1 MSLLTDFLFTNP
13 YVPWLVG
20 LIALFMLYRKFAP
33 MVRLRVP
40 AIGMSGDEFLSKVL
54 GSGYAKGQLQRQ
66 AAKLKKQGNYLAA
79 GKLFEEAGSPSDAV
93 DCYIEGEEFWAAA
106 ASLEKMGKA
115 EKAAD
120 LYLQAGDYKKA
131 AQLYTQ
137 SGKSAKA
144 AALFQEKG
152 NNLEAARLYGMA
164 NIWDKAADLY
174 QKGGYPLRAA
184 EAYEKMGELAKAA
197 EAHEKHFMEN
207 VSYAT
212 TYSSTAS
219 SADQK
224 SALLAGRLYEKAGD
238 LPKALNIYLKGGYFK
253 QAAKASMDLQQYTKA
268 AELFMRAE
276 DPRSAAE
283 AHEKAGDLPAA
294 ANLRGEVALKEGQVP
309 QAADFFQQGRDYLRS
324 AELFESVGMLPQ
336 AAGAYEAGES
346 WAAAGNVYV
355 RAGLK
360 EKAGASYERAG
371 EFENAARLYEE
382 AGLGSRA
389 IPLYEK
395 AGFTF
400 KSGESAARAGDRDK
414 AIALLQRVAA
424 NDENYGAATELLAR
438 LFIEEGKARL
448 AIERVQKVLGTQPV
462 SPGTLDLY
470 YWLALGL
477 ETAGKNAEA
486 LAIFRRIQ
494 SENLHYQDVARRV
507 VRLEE
512 GGSVPPLPP
521 PPLLGLASAV
531 AAPPAAEPAAG
542 AQAAPAS
549 AAPPA
554 APPMPAAAPAA
565 AGRGARF
572 TVKEEIGKG
581 PLGVVYRGE
590 DTNDGRSVAL
600 RWVRPDL
607 LAADGQAGLAADL
620 KAAAAVSHPSL
631 VKILGLV
638 DLQGQRYV
646 VTEHVAGRNFAE
658 ALAGGHK
665 MSVKQVHSLGRVL
678 AQVLVQVH
686 QLGVVHGSIQP
697 SNLMVANGVV
707 KVADLGLGRIA
718 HAHGAQPGYRAPE
731 NQLDAAGD
739 LYALA
744 AVLYQLLTGVHPR
757 SQAQGAALPMPS
769 TLAPGV
775 PEALDKLLLRC
786 LHPRPDLRYA
796 TAAEVLAELKDMIKL
811 A

>member
-1 MSLLTDFLFTNP
+1 MSFIFDFLFSNP
-13 YVPWLVG
+13 YVPYLLGLVV
-20 LIALFMLYRKFAP
+20 LFFLYRKFAP
-33 MVRLRVP
+33 MVRFRVP
-40 AIGMSGDEFLSKVL
+40 AVGMSGGEFLQKVL
-54 GSGYAKGQLQRQ
+54 GDGYVKGQLTRK
-66 AAKLKKQGNYLAA
+66 AAKLRKAGQYLGA
-79 GKLFEEAGSPSDAV
+79 GKLLEESGELGQAIEA
-93 DCYIEGEEFWAAA
+93 YIEGEEFWAAA
-106 ASLEKMGKA
+106 ASLEKQGKLDR
-115 EKAAD
+115 AAD

-131 AQLYTQ
+131 AQLFTQ
-137 SGKSAKA
+137 AGKSAKA

-152 NNLEAARLYGMA
+152 NNLEAARLYGLA

-184 EAYEKMGELAKAA
+184 EAYEKMGDLVKAA
-197 EAHEKHFMEN
+197 EGYEKHFMEN

-212 TYSSTAS
+212 TYSATAS
-219 SADQK
+219 STDHK
-224 SALLAGRLYEKAGD
+224 SSLLAGRLYEKAGD
-238 LPKALNIYLKGGYFK
+238 LSRAQNIYLKGSYFK
-253 QAAKASMDLQQYTKA
+253 QAAKVSMDLKQFTRA

-283 AHEKAGDLPAA
+283 AHEKGGDLPAA

-360 EKAGASYERAG
+360 EKAGQSYERAG
-371 EFENAARLYEE
+371 EFETAARLYEE

-414 AIALLQRVAA
+414 AIALLQKVTG

-448 AIERVQKVLGTQPV
+448 AVERVQKVLGSQPI
-462 SPGTLDLY
+462 SPATLDLY

-477 ETAGKNAEA
+477 ETGGKNAEA
-486 LAIFRRIQ
+486 LAIFRKIQ

-507 VRLEE
+507 ARLEE

-531 AAPPAAEPAAG
+531 VA
-542 AQAAPAS
+542 
-549 AAPPA
+549 PA
-554 APPMPAAAPAA
+554 APVAATPAAAPAVPPA
-565 AGRGARF
+565 PAMPAGAPAVAGRGARF
-572 TVKEEIGKG
+572 AVKEEIGKG

-607 LAADGQAGLAADL
+607 LGADGQARLAADL
-620 KAAAAVSHPSL
+620 KLAAAVSHPSL

-638 DLQGQRYV
+638 DLSGQRYV
-646 VTEHVAGRNFAE
+646 VTEHVAGRSFAE

-678 AQVLVQVH
+678 AQVLAAVH
-686 QLGVVHGSIQP
+686 QQGIVHGSIQP
-697 SNLMVANGVV
+697 SNLMVASGVV
-707 KVADLGLGRIA
+707 KIADLGFGRIA
-718 HAHGAQPGYRAPE
+718 HASGVQSGYRAPE
-731 NQLDAAGD
+731 NQLDVAGD
-739 LYALA
+739 LHALA
-744 AVLYQLLTGVHPR
+744 AVLYHLLTGVHPR
-757 SQAQGAALPMPS
+757 SQAQGAALPLPS
-769 TLAPGV
+769 TLATGV

-786 LHPRPDLRYA
+786 LHPRPELRYA
-796 TAAEVLAELKDMIKL
+796 TADEVLGELKDMVKL

>member
-1 MSLLTDFLFTNP
+1 MSFILDFLFSNP
-13 YVPWLVG
+13 YVPWLIG
-20 LIALFMLYRKFAP
+20 LVALLAAYKKFAP
-33 MVRLRVP
+33 MVKLRVP
-40 AIGMSGDEFLSKVL
+40 AIGISGPQLLEKVL
-54 GSGYAKGQLQRQ
+54 GSGYAKGQTTRQ
-66 AAKLKKQGNYLAA
+66 ASKLRKSGQYLAA
-79 GKLFEEAGSPSDAV
+79 GKLLEESGDAAQAV
-93 DCYIEGEEFWAAA
+93 EAYIEGEEFWAAA
-106 ASLEKMGKA
+106 ASLEKAGKLDRS
-115 EKAAD
+115 AD

-131 AQLYTQ
+131 AQVYQQT
-137 SGKSAKA
+137 GKYAKA

-152 NNLEAARLYGMA
+152 NNLEAARLYGLA
-164 NIWDKAADLY
+164 NVWDKAADLY

-184 EAYEKMGELAKAA
+184 EAYEKMGDLVKAA
-197 EAHEKHFMEN
+197 EGYEKHFMEN

-212 TYSSTAS
+212 TYSATAS
-219 SADQK
+219 SADHK
-224 SALLAGRLYEKAGD
+224 SALLSGRLYEKAGD
-238 LPKALNIYLKGGYFK
+238 LPRALNIYLKGSYFK
-253 QAAKASMDLQQYTKA
+253 QAAKVSMDLQQYTKA

-283 AHEKAGDLPAA
+283 AHEKGGDLPAA

-309 QAADFFQQGRDYLRS
+309 QAADFFQQGRDFLRS

-360 EKAGASYERAG
+360 EKAGQSYERAG
-371 EFENAARLYEE
+371 EFETAARLYEE
-382 AGLGSRA
+382 AGLGHRA

-414 AIALLQRVAA
+414 AIALLQKVAA
-424 NDENYGAATELLAR
+424 NDENYGPATELLAR

-448 AIERVQKVLGTQPV
+448 AVERVQKVLGGQPI
-462 SPGTLDLY
+462 SPATLDLY

-477 ETAGKNAEA
+477 ETGGKNAEA
-486 LAIFRRIQ
+486 LAIFRKIQ

-507 VRLEE
+507 ARLEE
-512 GGSVPPLPP
+512 GGTTPPLAP

-531 AAPPAAEPAAG
+531 TPAPAPAG
-542 AQAAPAS
+542 AS
-549 AAPPA
+549 SPA
-554 APPMPAAAPAA
+554 APPPAPSMPAAAPAM
-565 AGRGARF
+565 AGRGVRF
-572 TVKEEIGKG
+572 AVREEIGKG

-607 LAADGQAGLAADL
+607 LGADGQARLAADL
-620 KAAAAVSHPSL
+620 KGAAAVSHPNL

-638 DLQGQRYV
+638 DLSGQRYI
-646 VTEHVAGRNFAE
+646 VTEHVAGRSFAE

-678 AQVLVQVH
+678 AQVLALVH
-686 QLGVVHGSIQP
+686 QQGLVHGSIQP
-697 SNLMVANGVV
+697 SNLMVAGGVV

-718 HAHGAQPGYRAPE
+718 QAHGGQAGYRAPE
-731 NQLDAAGD
+731 NKLDAAGD
-739 LYALA
+739 LYALS
-744 AVLYQLLTGVHPR
+744 AVLYHLLTGVHPR
-757 SQAQGAALPMPS
+757 SQAQGAALPLPS

-786 LHPRPDLRYA
+786 LHPRPELRYA
-796 TAAEVLAELKDMIKL
+796 TADEVLSELKDMVKL

>member
-1 MSLLTDFLFTNP
+1 MSFVLDLLFNNP
-13 YVPWLVG
+13 YVPWLLG
-20 LIALFMLYRKFAP
+20 LVVLFFLYRKFAP
-33 MVRLRVP
+33 MVKFRVP
-40 AIGMSGDEFLSKVL
+40 AVGMSGGDFLQKVL
-54 GSGYAKGQLQRQ
+54 GSGFAKGQITRQ
-66 AAKLKKQGNYLAA
+66 AGKLRKAGSYLAA
-79 GKLFEEAGSPSDAV
+79 GKLLEDNGEPGQAVEA
-93 DCYIEGEEFWAAA
+93 YIEGEEFWAAA
-106 ASLEKMGKA
+106 ASLEKQGKLDRA
-115 EKAAD
+115 GD

-131 AQLYTQ
+131 AQVYQQT
-137 SGKSAKA
+137 GKAAKA

-174 QKGGYPLRAA
+174 AKGGYPLRAA
-184 EAYEKMGELAKAA
+184 EAYEKMGELVKAA

-212 TYSSTAS
+212 TYSSTAT

-224 SALLAGRLYEKAGD
+224 SSLLAGRLYEKAGD
-238 LPKALNIYLKGGYFK
+238 LPRALNIYLKGSYFK
-253 QAAKASMDLQQYTKA
+253 QAAKVSMDLQQYTKA

-283 AHEKAGDLPAA
+283 AHEKGGDLPAA

-309 QAADFFQQGRDYLRS
+309 QAADFFQQGRDFLRS

-360 EKAGASYERAG
+360 EKAGQSYERAG
-371 EFENAARLYEE
+371 EFETAARLYEE

-424 NDENYGAATELLAR
+424 NDENYAAATELLAR

-448 AIERVQKVLGTQPV
+448 AIERVQKVLGNQPI
-462 SPGTLDLY
+462 SPATLDLY

-486 LAIFRRIQ
+486 LAIFRKIQ

-507 VRLEE
+507 ARLEE

-521 PPLLGLASAV
+521 PPLLGLASQV
-531 AAPPAAEPAAG
+531 AAPGAAEPTPAG
-542 AQAAPAS
+542 GLPR
-549 AAPPA
+549 PA
-554 APPMPAAAPAA
+554 APLPPSMPAAAPAA

-572 TVKEEIGKG
+572 TVREEIGKG

-607 LAADGQAGLAADL
+607 LGADGQTRLAADL
-620 KAAAAVSHPSL
+620 KAAASVSHPSL

-638 DLQGQRYV
+638 DLSGQRYV
-646 VTEHVAGRNFAE
+646 VTEHVAGRSFAE
-658 ALAGGHK
+658 ALANGHK

-678 AQVLVQVH
+678 AQVLTLVH
-686 QLGVVHGSIQP
+686 QQGLVHGSIQP

-718 HAHGAQPGYRAPE
+718 HANGAEAGYRAPE
-731 NQLDAAGD
+731 NRLDVAGD
-739 LYALA
+739 LHALA
-744 AVLYQLLTGVHPR
+744 AVLYHLLTGVHPR

-769 TLAPGV
+769 TLATGV

-786 LHPRPDLRYA
+786 LHPRPELRYA
-796 TAAEVLAELKDMIKL
+796 TADEVLAELKDMVKL

>member
-1 MSLLTDFLFTNP
+1 MSLIFDFLFSNP
-13 YVPWLVG
+13 YVPWLLG
-20 LIALFMLYRKFAP
+20 LIALFFVYRKFAP
-33 MVRLRVP
+33 MVRFRVP
-40 AIGMSGDEFLSKVL
+40 GIGMSGGEMLNKVL
-54 GSGYAKGQLQRQ
+54 GSGYQKGQVSRQ
-66 AAKLKKQGNYLAA
+66 ASKLRKSGNYLAA
-79 GKLFEEAGSPSDAV
+79 GKLLEESGDVGQAV
-93 DCYIEGEEFWAAA
+93 EAYIEGEEFWAAA
-106 ASLEKMGKA
+106 ASLEKQGKLDR
-115 EKAAD
+115 AAD

-152 NNLEAARLYGMA
+152 NNLEAARLYGLA
-164 NIWDKAADLY
+164 NVWDKAADLY

-184 EAYEKMGELAKAA
+184 EAYEKMGDLVKAA
-197 EAHEKHFMEN
+197 EGYEKHFMEN

-219 SADQK
+219 SADHK
-224 SALLAGRLYEKAGD
+224 SSLLAGRLYEKAGD
-238 LPKALNIYLKGGYFK
+238 LQRALNIYLKGSYFK
-253 QAAKASMDLQQYTKA
+253 QAAKVSMDLQQYTKA

-283 AHEKAGDLPAA
+283 AHEKGGDLPAA

-309 QAADFFQQGRDYLRS
+309 QAADFFQQGKDYLRS
-324 AELFESVGMLPQ
+324 AELFESVGMLAQ

-360 EKAGASYERAG
+360 EKAGQSYERAG

-382 AGLGSRA
+382 AGLGNRA

-414 AIALLQRVAA
+414 AIALLQKVAA
-424 NDENYGAATELLAR
+424 TDENYGAATELLAR

-448 AIERVQKVLGTQPV
+448 AVERVQKVLGSQPI
-462 SPGTLDLY
+462 SPTTLDLY

-477 ETAGKNAEA
+477 ETGGKNAEA
-486 LAIFRRIQ
+486 LAIFRKIQ

-507 VRLEE
+507 ARLEE

-531 AAPPAAEPAAG
+531 SPPAAPAE
-542 AQAAPAS
+542 APAS
-549 AAPPA
+549 AAPAVPA
-554 APPMPAAAPAA
+554 PAPSMPAAAPAA

-572 TVKEEIGKG
+572 AVKEEIGKG

-607 LAADGQAGLAADL
+607 LGADGPARLAADL
-620 KAAAAVSHPSL
+620 KAAASVSHPSL

-638 DLQGQRYV
+638 DLQGQRYI
-646 VTEHVAGRNFAE
+646 VTEHVAGRSFAE

-678 AQVLVQVH
+678 AQVLTLVH
-686 QLGVVHGSIQP
+686 QQGIVHGSIQP
-697 SNLMVANGVV
+697 SNLMVASGVV
-707 KVADLGLGRIA
+707 KIADLGLGRIA
-718 HAHGAQPGYRAPE
+718 HASGAQSGYRAPE
-731 NQLDAAGD
+731 NQLDVAGD
-739 LYALA
+739 LHALA
-744 AVLYQLLTGVHPR
+744 AVLYHLLTGVHPR

-769 TLAPGV
+769 TLATGV

-786 LHPRPDLRYA
+786 LHPRPELRYA
-796 TAAEVLAELKDMIKL
+796 TAEEVLAELKDMVKL

>member
-1 MSLLTDFLFTNP
+1 MGFVLDLLFNNP
-13 YVPWLVG
+13 YVPWLIGFAV
-20 LIALFMLYRKFAP
+20 LFVLYRKFAP
-33 MVRLRVP
+33 MVRIRVP
-40 AIGMSGDEFLSKVL
+40 GVGMSGGDLLHKVL
-54 GSGYAKGQLQRQ
+54 GSGYAKGQVARQ
-66 AAKLKKQGNYLAA
+66 AAKLRKAGSFLAA
-79 GKLFEEAGSPSDAV
+79 GKLLEESGDTAQAIEA
-93 DCYIEGEEFWAAA
+93 YIEGEEFWAAA
-106 ASLEKMGKA
+106 GSLEKQGKHDR
-115 EKAAD
+115 AAD

-131 AQLYTQ
+131 AQLFQQT
-137 SGKSAKA
+137 GKAAKA

-174 QKGGYPLRAA
+174 AKGGYPLRAA
-184 EAYEKMGELAKAA
+184 EAYEKMGELTKAA
-197 EAHEKHFMEN
+197 EGYEKHFMEN

-212 TYSSTAS
+212 TYSATAS

-224 SALLAGRLYEKAGD
+224 SSLLAGRLYEKAGD
-238 LPKALNIYLKGGYFK
+238 LPRAQNIYLKGSYFK
-253 QAAKASMDLQQYTKA
+253 QAAKVSMDLQQYAKA
-268 AELFMRAE
+268 AELFLRAE

-309 QAADFFQQGRDYLRS
+309 QAADFFQQGRDFLRS

-360 EKAGASYERAG
+360 EKAGQSYERAG
-371 EFENAARLYEE
+371 EFETAARLYEE
-382 AGLGSRA
+382 AGLGNRA

-400 KSGESAARAGDRDK
+400 KSGESAARAGNRDK
-414 AIALLQRVAA
+414 AIALLQQVVA
-424 NDENYGAATELLAR
+424 NDENYAAATELLAR

-448 AIERVQKVLGTQPV
+448 AVERVQKVLGSQPI
-462 SPGTLDLY
+462 SPATLDLY

-477 ETAGKNAEA
+477 ETGGKNAEA
-486 LAIFRRIQ
+486 LAIFRKIQ

-507 VRLEE
+507 ARLEE

-521 PPLLGLASAV
+521 PPLLGLASQV
-531 AAPPAAEPAAG
+531 SVPPAPADPAPAG
-542 AQAAPAS
+542 AATPSMPAGAPAS
-549 AAPPA
+549 A
-554 APPMPAAAPAA
+554 
-565 AGRGARF
+565 GRGPRF

-607 LAADGQAGLAADL
+607 LGADGQARLAADL
-620 KAAAAVSHPSL
+620 KAAASVSHPSL

-646 VTEHVAGRNFAE
+646 VTEHVTGRSFAD
-658 ALAGGHK
+658 ALSGGHK

-678 AQVLVQVH
+678 AQVLTLVH
-686 QLGVVHGSIQP
+686 QQGVVHGSIQP
-697 SNLMVANGVV
+697 SNLMVASGVV

-718 HAHGAQPGYRAPE
+718 HANGTHPGYRAPE
-731 NQLDAAGD
+731 NKLDVAGD
-739 LYALA
+739 LHALA
-744 AVLYQLLTGVHPR
+744 AVLYHLLTGVHPR

-786 LHPRPDLRYA
+786 LHPRPELRYA
-796 TAAEVLAELKDMIKL
+796 TADEVLAELKDMVKL

>member
-1 MSLLTDFLFTNP
+1 MSLIFDFLFSNP
-13 YVPWLVG
+13 YVPWLLG
-20 LIALFMLYRKFAP
+20 LVALFFLYRKFAP
-33 MVRLRVP
+33 MVRFRVP
-40 AIGMSGDEFLSKVL
+40 AVGMSGGDFLQKML
-54 GSGYAKGQLQRQ
+54 GSGYAKGQLTRQ
-66 AAKLKKQGNYLAA
+66 AAKLRKSGNFLAA
-79 GKLFEEAGSPSDAV
+79 GKILEESGDIGQAV
-93 DCYIEGEEFWAAA
+93 EAYIEGEEFWAAA
-106 ASLEKMGKA
+106 ASLEKQGKLDR
-115 EKAAD
+115 AAD

-131 AQLYTQ
+131 AQLYAQ
-137 SGKSAKA
+137 AGKSAKA

-152 NNLEAARLYGMA
+152 NNLEAARLYGLA
-164 NIWDKAADLY
+164 NMWDKSADLY

-184 EAYEKMGELAKAA
+184 EAYEKMGDLVKAA
-197 EAHEKHFMEN
+197 EGYEKHFMEN

-212 TYSSTAS
+212 TYSATAS
-219 SADQK
+219 SADHK
-224 SALLAGRLYEKAGD
+224 SSLLAGRLYEKGGD
-238 LPKALNIYLKGGYFK
+238 LPRALNIYLKGGYFK
-253 QAAKASMDLQQYTKA
+253 QAAKVSMELQQYTKA

-283 AHEKAGDLPAA
+283 AHEKGGDLPAA

-324 AELFESVGMLPQ
+324 AELFESVGMLAQ

-360 EKAGASYERAG
+360 EKAGQSYERAG
-371 EFENAARLYEE
+371 DFETAARLYEE

-414 AIALLQRVAA
+414 AIALLQKVAA

-448 AIERVQKVLGTQPV
+448 AVERVQKVLGSQPI
-462 SPGTLDLY
+462 SPTTLDLY

-477 ETAGKNAEA
+477 ETGGKNAEA
-486 LAIFRRIQ
+486 LAIFRKIQ

-507 VRLEE
+507 ARLEE

-521 PPLLGLASAV
+521 PPLLGLASPV
-531 AAPPAAEPAAG
+531 SAPPAAADP
-542 AQAAPAS
+542 PSS
-549 AAPPA
+549 AAPVA
-554 APPMPAAAPAA
+554 ASQATPSMPAAAPAA
-565 AGRGARF
+565 AGRGTRF
-572 TVKEEIGKG
+572 AVKEEIGKG

-607 LAADGQAGLAADL
+607 LGADGQARLAADL
-620 KAAAAVSHPSL
+620 KVAASVSHPNL

-646 VTEHVAGRNFAE
+646 VTEHVAGRSFAE

-678 AQVLVQVH
+678 AQVLTLVH
-686 QLGVVHGSIQP
+686 QQGIVHGSIQP
-697 SNLMVANGVV
+697 SNLMVASGVV
-707 KVADLGLGRIA
+707 KIADLGLGRIA
-718 HAHGAQPGYRAPE
+718 HAQGSQSGYRAPE
-731 NQLDAAGD
+731 NKLDVAGD
-739 LYALA
+739 LHALA
-744 AVLYQLLTGVHPR
+744 AVLYHLLTGVHPR

-769 TLAPGV
+769 TLATGV

-786 LHPRPDLRYA
+786 LHPRPELRYA
-796 TAAEVLAELKDMIKL
+796 TADEVLAELKDMVKL